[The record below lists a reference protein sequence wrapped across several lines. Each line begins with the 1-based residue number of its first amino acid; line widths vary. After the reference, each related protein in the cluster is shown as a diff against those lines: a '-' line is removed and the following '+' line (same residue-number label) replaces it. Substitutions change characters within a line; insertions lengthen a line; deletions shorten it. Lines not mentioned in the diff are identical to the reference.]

1 MRCAESRL
9 VVQHAIDDSVGL
21 VAGFLDFVLISGE
34 EVWGLRCKKRQQLF
48 GGRINQALAA
58 DDDCRD
64 GFVSVCMVA
73 NCRSSVRVVPDVVL
87 DSFDG
92 EFVQAAAQGCAEAA
106 ARTPVQV
113 DVVGYRSGACT
124 AEVWRVHGAKLTTE
138 TLRRSGEITSFSVI
152 HLNETAGRLIR

>member
-9 VVQHAIDDSVGL
+9 VVQHAIDDPVGL

-48 GGRINQALAA
+48 ADGLTRLWLA
-58 DDDCRD
+58 DDDRRD

-92 EFVQAAAQGCAEAA
+92 EFVQAAAQACAEAA
-106 ARTPVQV
+106 AGTPVQV
-113 DVVGYRSGACT
+113 DVVGYR
-124 AEVWRVHGAKLTTE
+124 
-138 TLRRSGEITSFSVI
+138 RRGL
-152 HLNETAGRLIR
+152 HR

>member
-21 VAGFLDFVLISGE
+21 VAGFLDFVLTGRE

-48 GGRINQALAA
+48 CGRIDQALAA
-58 DDDCRD
+58 DDDCRN

-92 EFVQAAAQGCAEAA
+92 EFVQAAAQACAEAA
-106 ARTPVQV
+106 AGTPIHV
-113 DVVGYRSGACT
+113 DVVGFRSGGCIG
-124 AEVWRVHGAKLTTE
+124 EVWGVHGVKLTTE
-138 TLRRSGEITSFSVI
+138 TSRRAGEITSISVI